1 MIADRHFSRIFL
13 LMLTESGKGN
23 SMAINKKQESF
34 DVVVTGGGFA
44 GVCAAI
50 AAARE
55 GVRVALIQNRS
66 VFGGTGSSETRM
78 HIVGANCHSSKPNL
92 RETGIIEEI
101 LLENKRRNPYA
112 DFPIFDM
119 IVWEKVHMEPNIT
132 SFLNTN
138 IEDVIMDNGR
148 ILAVRGHQNTTETE
162 WTIHGKIFIDATGH
176 GTVGVLAGARS
187 RVGSESRY
195 EFNEA
200 TAPEE
205 ANNNKMGNT
214 IMFAAVD
221 RGEPVRFIKPVW
233 ANTYT
238 EEDLKNRPHVDHVC
252 AQADGGGMVTIDPTK
267 NQLPEFSNVDAGY
280 WWIELGGDSQDII
293 QESESIRDELLKVLY
308 GVWDHI
314 KNQNDHGAQNL
325 DLEWVSMVP
334 GCRESRRLEGA
345 YILNENDVRSNR
357 IFDDAVAYGGW
368 PMDVHVPGG
377 AHDLANVG
385 SRVYNF
391 EGHYSI
397 PYRCYYSRDVANLMM
412 AGRDISTSKMA
423 FSSSRVMGTCAIGG
437 QAVGTAAALAVHYS
451 CDPEEIGRKHIREL
465 QQTLLK
471 NDCYIP
477 GHPNTDEKDLA
488 RTAQITAS
496 SEIPGGEA
504 VNVINGY
511 SRSIGNSSN
520 CWISEPADPSPCIAL
535 RLPEQRNIQELRLTF
550 DTDLSHEIQ
559 PSLIRNV
566 RKRQVKYLPLELV
579 SDYNVDLLLNGQTV
593 RHHEIRE
600 NGQRLNRICLDNA
613 ACDEVRITVLKTYGC
628 PNARIFEIRLY
639 ES

>member
-1 MIADRHFSRIFL
+1 
-13 LMLTESGKGN
+13 MLTEFGKGY
-23 SMAINKKQESF
+23 SMAINRKSGTF

-55 GVRVALIQNRS
+55 GVSVALIQNRS

-119 IVWEKVHMEPNIT
+119 IVWEKVHMEQNIT
-132 SFLNTN
+132 AFLNTN

-162 WTIHGKIFIDATGH
+162 WTIFGKIFVDATGH
-176 GTVGVLAGARS
+176 GTVGVLAGACS
-187 RVGSESRY
+187 RVGSESKY

-200 TAPEE
+200 TAPEK

-214 IMFAAVD
+214 IMFTAID
-221 RGEPVRFIKPVW
+221 RGEPVTFIKPVW

-357 IFDDAVAYGGW
+357 VFDDAVAYGGW

-397 PYRCYYSRDVANLMM
+397 PYRCYYSKDIPNLMM

-423 FSSSRVMGTCAIGG
+423 FSSSRVMGTCAVGG
-437 QAVGTAAALAVHYS
+437 QAVGTAAAMAIQYG
-451 CDPEEIGRKHIREL
+451 CDPEEIGSKHIREF

-477 GHPNTDEKDLA
+477 GHPNMDEKDLA

-496 SEIPGGEA
+496 SEIPGGA
-504 VNVINGY
+504 ATNVINGY
-511 SRSIGNSSN
+511 SRSMGDSSN
-520 CWISEPADPSPCIAL
+520 CWISEPMDKPQYITL
-535 RLPEQRNIQELRLTF
+535 RLKDQKSIQELRLTF

-566 RKRQVKYLPLELV
+566 RKRQVKYLPLELI
-579 SDYNVDLLLNGQTV
+579 SDYNVDLLLNGHTV
-593 RHHEIRE
+593 SHHEIRE
-600 NGQRLNRICLDNA
+600 NGQRLNRIRLDGIV
-613 ACDEVRITVLKTYGC
+613 CDEIRITVLKTYGC
-628 PNARIFEIRLY
+628 PNARIFEIRVY
-639 ES
+639 E